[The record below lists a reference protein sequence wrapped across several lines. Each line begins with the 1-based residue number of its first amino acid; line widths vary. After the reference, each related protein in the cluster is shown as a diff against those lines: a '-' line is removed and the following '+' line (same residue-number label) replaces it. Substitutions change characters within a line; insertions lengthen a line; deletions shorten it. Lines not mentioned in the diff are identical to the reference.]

1 MVCIL
6 YSNVKRHLLCS
17 YLLPIKTQPQTVCR
31 GADVGNQQV
40 PSPSPYL
47 AFVQNMHFG
56 RKRGL
61 NLHIVSS
68 AQFTL
73 FVPRMVSHPKPSGR
87 WYLPPCPRLP
97 GCAVCCV
104 GMMTGPALLPCLHCA
119 GTQCQGRASSC
130 FDSPSP
136 SLHRLMAI
144 VYESSG
150 DQWRGWPQMW
160 SHDNGHVFQDILRW
174 VAAPLR
180 APETVSPSQ
189 LFGKLDLFTCSKL
202 PFKQLHRLCCTSNNL
217 I

>member
-1 MVCIL
+1 MRSKFHIYHLKYFKREAKQFLYIFQPQQTRIQSVHIQKQHYGL

-17 YLLPIKTQPQTVCR
+17 YLLPIKTQPQTGCR

-97 GCAVCCV
+97 GCAVLVCWPAPPSCPAFIV
-104 GMMTGPALLPCLHCA
+104 PVPSARAEPHPALIHPLP
-119 GTQCQGRASSC
+119 
-130 FDSPSP
+130 PSI
-136 SLHRLMAI
+136 A
-144 VYESSG
+144 
-150 DQWRGWPQMW
+150 
-160 SHDNGHVFQDILRW
+160 
-174 VAAPLR
+174 
-180 APETVSPSQ
+180 
-189 LFGKLDLFTCSKL
+189 
-202 PFKQLHRLCCTSNNL
+202 
-217 I
+217 

>member
-1 MVCIL
+1 MKKGLKFAYRIICTIYIVC
-6 YSNVKRHLLCS
+6 SEN
-17 YLLPIKTQPQTVCR
+17 
-31 GADVGNQQV
+31 GF
-40 PSPSPYL
+40 PSETIRALISSP
-47 AFVQNMHFG
+47 
-56 RKRGL
+56 
-61 NLHIVSS
+61 VSP
-68 AQFTL
+68 AA
-73 FVPRMVSHPKPSGR
+73 
-87 WYLPPCPRLP
+87 RLR
-97 GCAVCCV
+97 CV

-119 GTQCQGRASSC
+119 STQCQGRASSC

-160 SHDNGHVFQDILRW
+160 SHDNGHVFQDILQW